1 MNHEYECFFQRV
13 QLKPLEQKDI
23 ELLRELRN
31 QNCKYFLSQG
41 EITEEEQK
49 NWYQR
54 YLSKNDD
61 IMFKIVK
68 KKEPERFI
76 GAVALYDIDLSAKT
90 AEFGRIIVDKTKA
103 LERGIGTEAVI
114 AVCLFGFRVLHL
126 EQIICDVLTTNE
138 RAVKT
143 YKNVG
148 FQITGEREG
157 VYDMILM
164 KEHFCQPIS

>member
-54 YLSKNDD
+54 Y
-61 IMFKIVK
+61 
-68 KKEPERFI
+68 
-76 GAVALYDIDLSAKT
+76 
-90 AEFGRIIVDKTKA
+90 
-103 LERGIGTEAVI
+103 
-114 AVCLFGFRVLHL
+114 
-126 EQIICDVLTTNE
+126 
-138 RAVKT
+138 
-143 YKNVG
+143 
-148 FQITGEREG
+148 
-157 VYDMILM
+157 
-164 KEHFCQPIS
+164 